1 MRNKEN
7 YNYYNEFL
15 QMTDYI
21 IKSVNIF
28 KDFMANFKK
37 EELESVINDV
47 HSLENSSDVR
57 VHKMKNHL
65 IKDFLPPVDREDI
78 VLICNKLD
86 DIEDGIDEALIN
98 IKILDIEKINIEV
111 LEQIDILVQCCDAV
125 KELFLDLKNFKDTDL
140 INKKSSQVNN
150 LEEIGDRIYEKL
162 MSSLYLTQKNP
173 IELIK
178 WTTIYNCIEETIDSC
193 EEIADCIEEVAMKN
207 S

>member
-1 MRNKEN
+1 MKSKET

-15 QMTDYI
+15 VMSDCIVQSAEM
-21 IKSVNIF
+21 F
-28 KDFMANFKK
+28 KEFIGNFNK
-37 EELESVINDV
+37 EELEITINNV
-47 HSLENSSDVR
+47 HNLENKSDIR
-57 VHKMKNHL
+57 VHKMKNYL
-65 IKDFLPPVDREDI
+65 IKDFLPPIDREDL

-98 IKILDIEKINIEV
+98 IKILNIKKINLEIM
-111 LEQIDILVQCCDAV
+111 EQIDILVQCCYAV
-125 KELFLDLKNFKDTDL
+125 KELIQDLKNFKDTDL

-150 LEEIGDRIYEKL
+150 LEEVGDRIYEKL
-162 MSSLYLTQKNP
+162 MSSLYINQKDP